1 MKPLTVLKTLTAS
14 AVLAASP
21 AFADLIYSPFN
32 GTTGTGLGSVETLI
46 TLIDNGN
53 TANGTSSACVSNTTG
68 NTTTTTGGN
77 QPGEICVTGTGV
89 EGGDNQ
95 AINNVYLVS
104 DLSALLGITD
114 AGQIGLVV
122 NVNEPGND
130 DSVVLEALYMALY
143 PLGSAIPFP
152 TGTFQYTGPDL
163 TLTESGGIGQSGL
176 HLFVLDA
183 TQAAI
188 ASGLCPVGA
197 CIVGGGVE
205 FAPGTASGGGNN
217 GAGGIETIYLAN
229 GSSTAVPEPMTLAL
243 LGIGLLGIAG
253 IRRRKA

>member
-1 MKPLTVLKTLTAS
+1 MKSLTVLKTLAAS
-14 AVLAASP
+14 AILAASP

-46 TLIDNGN
+46 TLIDNGSN
-53 TANGTSSACVSNTTG
+53 ANGTSSACVSNPAG
-68 NTTTTTGGN
+68 NSTTTTGGS
-77 QPGEICVTGTGV
+77 QPAEVCVTGTGV

-104 DLSALLGITD
+104 DLSALLGISN
-114 AGQIGLVV
+114 AGQIGLIV

-130 DSVVLEALYMALY
+130 NSVILEALYMALY
-143 PLGSAIPFP
+143 PLGSAAPFP
-152 TGTFQYTGPDL
+152 TGTFEYTGPDL
-163 TLTESGGIGQSGL
+163 TLTESGGIGQSGK

-188 ASGLCPVGA
+188 ASGLCPAGA

-205 FAPGTASGGGNN
+205 YAPGSASSGGTNS
-217 GAGGIETIYLAN
+217 AGGIETIYLARAP
-229 GSSTAVPEPMTLAL
+229 SAVPEPMTLAL
-243 LGIGLLGIAG
+243 FGIGLLGIIG